1 MIGLL
6 LVWLGAALSLA
17 ATGLFYRATPQIVAA
32 TVWGATAACVLLI
45 WLNSGARRFAADVG
59 LRGLI
64 ALHLVRFVGIAF
76 VGLYLAGR
84 FPFSFG
90 VVGGVGD
97 IVIATGAVILLYRY
111 SRAFTIVWSVAGLID
126 ILSVVAMAFQEG
138 VRDPESMAPL
148 RAFPLMLL
156 PTFFV
161 PLIIVSQ
168 GVILVR
174 LFGKAYA
181 QKTAIHPIR

>member
-17 ATGLFYRATPQIVAA
+17 ATGLFYLATPQIVAA
-32 TVWGATAACVLLI
+32 TVWGLTAACVLLI
-45 WLNSGARRFAADVG
+45 WLSSGARRFVADVD
-59 LRGLI
+59 LRALI

-76 VGLYLAGR
+76 VALYLTGK

-90 VVGGVGD
+90 VVGGIGD

-111 SRAFTIVWSVAGLID
+111 SRAFTIAWSVAGLVD
-126 ILSVVAMAFQEG
+126 IVSVVAMAFREG
-138 VRDPESMAPL
+138 VRDSDSMAPL

-161 PLIIVSQ
+161 PLIMVSH
-168 GVILVR
+168 GVILAR

-181 QKTAIHPIR
+181 QETVIHPIR